1 MYLEGYTRALNKLF
15 NSMVI
20 GSVHVYFDI
29 KH

>member
-1 MYLEGYTRALNKLF
+1 MYLERYTRALNGLF

-20 GSVHVYFDI
+20 GSVHVYFDL